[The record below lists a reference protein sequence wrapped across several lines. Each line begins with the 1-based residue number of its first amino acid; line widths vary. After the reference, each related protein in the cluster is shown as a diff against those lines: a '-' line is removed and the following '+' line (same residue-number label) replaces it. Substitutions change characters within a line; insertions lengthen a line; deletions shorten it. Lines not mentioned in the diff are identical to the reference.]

1 MVAQETER
9 EIWPVQSLKI
19 LFKLRQNRGSDVIYL
34 RRERMR
40 ELQRVNGRRTGMVSI
55 GQQRGLVTGRSQI
68 NADVTC
74 SLGGGQFHTR
84 TPATC
89 ACVSGHR

>member
-1 MVAQETER
+1 MFAQATER

-19 LFKLRQNRGSDVIYL
+19 LFKQRQNCGSEVIYL

-40 ELQRVNGRRTGMVSI
+40 ELLWVNGRRTGIASI
-55 GQQRGLVTGRSQI
+55 GQQQGLVTGRSQI
-68 NADVTC
+68 NVDVTC

-84 TPATC
+84 TPVMC
-89 ACVSGHR
+89 ACVSEHR